1 MALGQAKLLS
11 LLDCYEA
18 DVVSAPAATV
28 CHFNFNFYNNNN
40 NNNMAEPTRTGPGIF
55 DLALELRQQIYHEML
70 PANYNRVLIF
80 EPQTWPSDRAAQF
93 DHVGSGDWEEE
104 RTMRTLQTTC
114 RSHPQLDEEIRDWAE
129 KQKYGRRF
137 VFSPSDTC
145 SETPADLAYD
155 KLPSIEIYLDG
166 YDVDNVDQS
175 ATKLAM
181 RLRAFVVMLKRYK
194 KLPPVYVKF
203 RQGYDSVRQQRL
215 WCYEVDEAQYMLA
228 TLIRSGTPIVTYL
241 LLTLL
246 DLPRCKYACVD
257 LLDDICSF
265 EQLSSKK
272 GIRSGAHDH
281 QYMVDAF
288 EAAERWLMGERGTGI
303 TRLLSGWQDN
313 RALAWTEDLDES
325 D

>member
-1 MALGQAKLLS
+1 
-11 LLDCYEA
+11 
-18 DVVSAPAATV
+18 
-28 CHFNFNFYNNNN
+28 
-40 NNNMAEPTRTGPGIF
+40 MAEPTRIGPCIF

-137 VFSPSDTC
+137 VFSPSNTC

-155 KLPSIEIYLDG
+155 KLPSIEIYLMATT
-166 YDVDNVDQS
+166 S
-175 ATKLAM
+175 TTATKLAM

-228 TLIRSGTPIVTYL
+228 ALDRSGTPIVTYL

-246 DLPRCKYACVD
+246 DLPPCKYACID

-265 EQLSSKK
+265 EQLSSRKR
-272 GIRSGAHDH
+272 IRGGAHDH
-281 QYMVDAF
+281 EYMVSAF
-288 EAAERWLMGERGTGI
+288 EAAEKWLVGDRETGI
-303 TRLLSGWQDN
+303 TLLLSGNQYD
-313 RALAWTEDLDES
+313 RVLEWTEDVDEWE
-325 D
+325 DAGEFE